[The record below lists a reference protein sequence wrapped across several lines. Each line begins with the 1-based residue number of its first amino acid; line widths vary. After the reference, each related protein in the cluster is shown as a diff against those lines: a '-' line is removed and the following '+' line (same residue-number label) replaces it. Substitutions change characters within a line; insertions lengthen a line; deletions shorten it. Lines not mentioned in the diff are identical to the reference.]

1 MELNIQGKQS
11 LEVLRDKILSN
22 YVKWDKEEKIHL
34 QTIYQAITGKVLS
47 LNCSNCFILACN
59 IIRNF
64 INYYETKE
72 VKEVLKT
79 EVVYASNPIDSYN
92 VKQLKALLK
101 ERAIAI
107 PHNASRKLLI
117 ELING

>member
-11 LEVLRDKILSN
+11 LEVLREKILSN

-59 IIRNF
+59 IIKNF
-64 INYYETKE
+64 INFYETKE
-72 VKEVLKT
+72 VKEVLNT
-79 EVVYASNPIDSYN
+79 TIVYASNPLDSYN
-92 VKQLKALLK
+92 VKKLKALLK
-101 ERAIAI
+101 ERDIAI
-107 PHNASRKLLI
+107 PHNASRSTLI
-117 ELING
+117 SLING

>member
-11 LEVLRDKILSN
+11 LEVLREKILSN

-59 IIRNF
+59 IIKNF
-64 INYYETKE
+64 INFYETKE
-72 VKEVLKT
+72 VKEVLNT
-79 EVVYASNPIDSYN
+79 TIVYASNPLDSYN
-92 VKQLKALLK
+92 VKKLKALLK
-101 ERAIAI
+101 EREIAI
-107 PHNASRKLLI
+107 PHNASRTTLI
-117 ELING
+117 SLING